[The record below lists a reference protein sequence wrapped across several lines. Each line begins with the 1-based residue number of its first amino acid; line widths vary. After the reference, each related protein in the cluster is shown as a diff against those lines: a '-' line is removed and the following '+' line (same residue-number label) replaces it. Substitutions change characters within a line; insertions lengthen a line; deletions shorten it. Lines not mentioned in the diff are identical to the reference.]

1 MLCSLFQKGQIP
13 ITVILHKMKLESLY
27 LSFSGKNVKTIKI
40 FMGLFQSIG
49 VSVNDCNTKMDEHFP
64 TPAIILI
71 KNLDLIWRA
80 GGRRRV
86 VKRGRIKG
94 IF

>member
-40 FMGLFQSIG
+40 FMGIFQSIG
-49 VSVNDCNTKMDEHFP
+49 VSVNDCNIKMDEHFP

-71 KNLDLIWRA
+71 KKTWISF
-80 GGRRRV
+80 GGQGVEEGLLREV
-86 VKRGRIKG
+86 E
-94 IF
+94 